1 MRSSPRED
9 RGFTLI
15 ELLVV
20 IAIIGV
26 LSSVVLVSL
35 NTARAKARDANR
47 AASIAQVQRALE
59 LYYLDNGQYPLSGGA
74 TAPNSGWTTSTDTSW
89 ATLQTALAPYMPQL
103 PRDPNQS
110 ASGWPVTAGVYAFSF
125 YSQGHGCDRGWYMI
139 VWRPEIARTTPGV
152 TACNGTNFNYGG
164 GTVTIGTRSQ

>member
-1 MRSSPRED
+1 MHPK

-47 AASIAQVQRALE
+47 AAAISQFRNALE
-59 LYYLDNGQYPLSGGA
+59 LYYLDNGQYPASGGA
-74 TAPNSGWTTSTDTSW
+74 TAPNSSWTTSNDSSW
-89 ATLQTALAPYMPQL
+89 TTLQTALAPYMPQL
-103 PRDPNQS
+103 PRDPSRANRD
-110 ASGWPVTAGVYAFSF
+110 AMP
-125 YSQGHGCDRGWYMI
+125 
-139 VWRPEIARTTPGV
+139 PP
-152 TACNGTNFNYGG
+152 
-164 GTVTIGTRSQ
+164 

>member
-1 MRSSPRED
+1 MHPK

-47 AASIAQVQRALE
+47 AAAISQFRNALE
-59 LYYLDNGQYPLSGGA
+59 LYYLDNGQYPASGGA
-74 TAPNSGWTTSTDTSW
+74 TAPNSSWTTSNDSSW
-89 ATLQTALAPYMPQL
+89 TTLQTALAPYMPQL
-103 PRDPNQS
+103 PRDPSQS
-110 ASGWPVTAGVYAFSF
+110 TSGWPATTGVYAFSY
-125 YSQGHGCDRGWYMI
+125 YSRSYGCDLGWYMI
-139 VWRPEIARTTPGV
+139 VWRPEGVKTSPGS
-152 TACNGTNFNYGG
+152 TACDGTVFNYGN
-164 GTVTIGTRSQ
+164 GTVTVGSRSR

>member
-1 MRSSPRED
+1 MRQ

-47 AASIAQVQRALE
+47 TAAIAQFKNALE
-59 LYYLDNGQYPLSGGA
+59 LYYLDNRQYPLSGGA

-89 ATLQTALAPYMPQL
+89 ATLQTALAPYMAQL

-110 ASGWPVTAGVYAFSF
+110 SSGWPYTAGVYGFSY
-125 YSQGHGCDRGWYMI
+125 YSQGYGCDRQWYMI
-139 VWRPEIARTTPGV
+139 IWRPEGTKASPGI
-152 TACNGTNFNYGG
+152 TACNGTVFNYGN
-164 GTVTIGTRSQ
+164 GTVTEGNRAQ

>member
-1 MRSSPRED
+1 MRLN

-47 AASIAQVQRALE
+47 AAAINQFRNALE

-74 TAPNSGWTTSTDTSW
+74 STPNSGWSTSTDSSW
-89 ATLQTALAPYMPQL
+89 ATLQTALAAYMPQL

-110 ASGWPVTAGVYAFSF
+110 TSGWPYDSNVYAFSY
-125 YSQGHGCDRGWYMI
+125 YSQGYGCNQQWYMI
-139 VWRPEIARTTPGV
+139 VWRPEGIKTSPGV
-152 TACNGTNFNYGG
+152 TTCNGTVFNYGN
-164 GTVTIGTRSQ
+164 GTVTVGNRAQ

>member
-1 MRSSPRED
+1 MHPK

-47 AASIAQVQRALE
+47 AVAINQLRNALE
-59 LYYLDNGQYPLSGGA
+59 LYYLDNRQYPLSGGA
-74 TAPNSGWTTSTDTSW
+74 STPNAGWTTSTDSSW
-89 ATLQTALAPYMPQL
+89 TTFQTALAPYMAQL

-110 ASGWPVTAGVYAFSF
+110 ASGWPATAGVYAFSY
-125 YSQGHGCDRGWYMI
+125 YSQGYGCDRQWYMI
-139 VWRPEIARTTPGV
+139 VWRPEGVKTSPGV
-152 TACNGTNFNYGG
+152 TTCNGQVFNYGN
-164 GTVTIGTRSQ
+164 GTVTVGNRAQ